1 MKRRFFLALL
11 MSVALSG
18 AWASARQAAQPQQQ
32 AAQPQQ
38 QVPPDRISLEEFK
51 AMLADKKPVFILD
64 VRFGVD
70 RKIKGAT
77 HIPLDQVESRF
88 SELPH
93 DREIVTY
100 CS

>member
-1 MKRRFFLALL
+1 

-18 AWASARQAAQPQQQ
+18 AWASAQVASQP
-32 AAQPQQ
+32 PQ
-38 QVPPDRISLEEFK
+38 QVPPDRVSLEELK
-51 AMLADKKPVFILD
+51 AMLAAKKPVLILD

-77 HIPLDQVESRF
+77 HIPLDYLESRL
-88 SELPH
+88 SEIPR